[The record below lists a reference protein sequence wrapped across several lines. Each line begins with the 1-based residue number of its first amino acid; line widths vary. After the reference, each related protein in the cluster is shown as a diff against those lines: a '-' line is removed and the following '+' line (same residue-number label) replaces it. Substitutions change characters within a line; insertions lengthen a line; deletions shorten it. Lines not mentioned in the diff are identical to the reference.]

1 MAIFGAAKSI
11 LSPHLVDWYTDIYT
25 NVYGYDNLYK
35 QVLSQFNTYLKEM
48 VNSLQFTAFTN
59 TILTIGV
66 VLMLFYFFTDLTE
79 KAAMNQLSTLQLG
92 KSFCAALGTI
102 FIMFHSK
109 NIFIFLMNMVESLND
124 SLTIGARGHMI
135 VSNILTN
142 DITQLLLSRCVAE
155 HFSVWAILGY
165 TLTALLLMLVSLA
178 VRMYILYFATTRVLQ
193 MFIYYMFAPIG
204 LADIFENGPGGTI
217 NTRSSGFKYLKT
229 IIALMMQIMVITV
242 ICQVY
247 PNITIAVNAGYFADA
262 GDDELQKQQEEK
274 KSNSKKDSTDK
285 NKTEGSDDMEEDEV
299 EKLESTAA
307 FYPLKKFEY
316 TDHQASIREIIVN
329 GVNDIKESLSKLH
342 DMLSGDEDD
351 EKDSNEDT
359 SQTDESAIKDDEIYP
374 LIFDAKDDK
383 KDNAVISNVGTI
395 VNHDKEKEIIEN
407 SDYRMTIQ
415 STERFFDWCT
425 GSDGSK
431 EMLLLI
437 LLVAKVLLISTS
449 AQMCN
454 SLLGTS
460 IEGEGEVYG
469 KIFSKYVYYYIRWNV
484 F

>member
-178 VRMYILYFATTRVLQ
+178 VRMYILYFATIRVLQ

-247 PNITIAVNAGYFADA
+247 PNITIAVNAGYFADV

-460 IEGEGEVYG
+460 I
-469 KIFSKYVYYYIRWNV
+469 
-484 F
+484 

>member
-217 NTRSSGFKYLKT
+217 NTRSSCFKYLKT

-460 IEGEGEVYG
+460 I
-469 KIFSKYVYYYIRWNV
+469 
-484 F
+484 

>member
-454 SLLGTS
+454 SLLVTS
-460 IEGEGEVYG
+460 I
-469 KIFSKYVYYYIRWNV
+469 
-484 F
+484 

>member
-359 SQTDESAIKDDEIYP
+359 SQTDESAIKDDEVYP

-460 IEGEGEVYG
+460 I
-469 KIFSKYVYYYIRWNV
+469 
-484 F
+484 

>member
-178 VRMYILYFATTRVLQ
+178 VRIYILYFATTRVLQ

-229 IIALMMQIMVITV
+229 IIALMMQIMVIMV

-395 VNHDKEKEIIEN
+395 VNHDREKEIIEN

-460 IEGEGEVYG
+460 I
-469 KIFSKYVYYYIRWNV
+469 
-484 F
+484 

>member
-79 KAAMNQLSTLQLG
+79 KASMNQLSTLQLG

-109 NIFIFLMNMVESLND
+109 NIFIFLMNMVESLNN
-124 SLTIGARGHMI
+124 SLTIGAKGHMI

-229 IIALMMQIMVITV
+229 IIALMMQIVVITV

-262 GDDELQKQQEEK
+262 GDDELQKQQDEK

-285 NKTEGSDDMEEDEV
+285 TDKDKTDNTDDMDEDEV

-329 GVNDIKESLSKLH
+329 GVNDIKESLSTLH
-342 DMLSGDEDD
+342 DALSGDE
-351 EKDSNEDT
+351 KDKGGSNEDT

-374 LIFDAKDDK
+374 LVYDVKDDK
-383 KDNAVISNVGTI
+383 KGDAVISNIGTI
-395 VNHDKEKEIIEN
+395 VNHDREKEIIEN

-425 GSDGSK
+425 GSDGAK
-431 EMLLLI
+431 EVLLLI
-437 LLVAKVLLISTS
+437 LLAAKVLLISMS

-460 IEGEGEVYG
+460 I
-469 KIFSKYVYYYIRWNV
+469 
-484 F
+484 

>member
-66 VLMLFYFFTDLTE
+66 VLMLFYFFKDLTE

-460 IEGEGEVYG
+460 I
-469 KIFSKYVYYYIRWNV
+469 
-484 F
+484 

>member
-102 FIMFHSK
+102 FIIFHSK

-460 IEGEGEVYG
+460 I
-469 KIFSKYVYYYIRWNV
+469 
-484 F
+484 

>member
-359 SQTDESAIKDDEIYP
+359 SQTDESTIKDDEIYP

-460 IEGEGEVYG
+460 I
-469 KIFSKYVYYYIRWNV
+469 
-484 F
+484 

>member
-79 KAAMNQLSTLQLG
+79 KAAMNQLSTLQMG

-102 FIMFHSK
+102 FVMFHSK

-124 SLTIGARGHMI
+124 NLTIGAKGHMI

-193 MFIYYMFAPIG
+193 MFVYYMFAPIG

-229 IIALMMQIMVITV
+229 MLALMMQIMVITV

-285 NKTEGSDDMEEDEV
+285 DKTEGSDDMEEDEV

-329 GVNDIKESLSKLH
+329 GVNDIKEGLSQLH
-342 DMLSGDEDD
+342 DMLNGDEDD
-351 EKDSNEDT
+351 KDDSNEDT
-359 SQTDESAIKDDEIYP
+359 SQTDESAIKDEEIYP
-374 LIFDAKDDK
+374 LIFDTKDDK
-383 KDNAVISNVGTI
+383 KGDAVISNVGTI
-395 VNHDKEKEIIEN
+395 VNHDREKEIIEN

-431 EMLLLI
+431 EVLLLI
-437 LLVAKVLLISTS
+437 LLAAKVLLISTS

-460 IEGEGEVYG
+460 I
-469 KIFSKYVYYYIRWNV
+469 
-484 F
+484 

>member
-142 DITQLLLSRCVAE
+142 DITQFLLSRCVAE

-274 KSNSKKDSTDK
+274 ESNSKKDSTDK

-329 GVNDIKESLSKLH
+329 GVNDIKESMSKLH

-351 EKDSNEDT
+351 KEDSNEDT

-395 VNHDKEKEIIEN
+395 VNHDREKEIIEN

-460 IEGEGEVYG
+460 I
-469 KIFSKYVYYYIRWNV
+469 
-484 F
+484 

>member
-247 PNITIAVNAGYFADA
+247 PNITIAVNAGYFADV

-454 SLLGTS
+454 LLLGTS
-460 IEGEGEVYG
+460 I
-469 KIFSKYVYYYIRWNV
+469 
-484 F
+484 

>member
-329 GVNDIKESLSKLH
+329 GVNDIKESMSKLH

-460 IEGEGEVYG
+460 I
-469 KIFSKYVYYYIRWNV
+469 
-484 F
+484 

>member
-92 KSFCAALGTI
+92 KSFCTALGTI

-329 GVNDIKESLSKLH
+329 GVNDIKESMSKLH

-351 EKDSNEDT
+351 KEDSNEDT

-383 KDNAVISNVGTI
+383 KDNAVISNVGTV
-395 VNHDKEKEIIEN
+395 VNHDREKEIIEN

-460 IEGEGEVYG
+460 I
-469 KIFSKYVYYYIRWNV
+469 
-484 F
+484 

>member
-109 NIFIFLMNMVESLND
+109 NIFIFLMNMVESLNN

-329 GVNDIKESLSKLH
+329 GVNDIKESMSKLH

-351 EKDSNEDT
+351 KEDSNEDT

-395 VNHDKEKEIIEN
+395 VNHDREKEIIEN

-460 IEGEGEVYG
+460 I
-469 KIFSKYVYYYIRWNV
+469 
-484 F
+484 

>member
-342 DMLSGDEDD
+342 DMLSGDEDN

-460 IEGEGEVYG
+460 I
-469 KIFSKYVYYYIRWNV
+469 
-484 F
+484 

>member
-165 TLTALLLMLVSLA
+165 TLTAFLLMLVSLA

-274 KSNSKKDSTDK
+274 KSNSKKDSADK

-329 GVNDIKESLSKLH
+329 GVNDIKESMSKLH

-351 EKDSNEDT
+351 KEDSNEDT

-395 VNHDKEKEIIEN
+395 VNHDREKEIIEN

-460 IEGEGEVYG
+460 I
-469 KIFSKYVYYYIRWNV
+469 
-484 F
+484 

>member
-274 KSNSKKDSTDK
+274 KSNSKKDSADK
-285 NKTEGSDDMEEDEV
+285 NKTDGSDDMEEDEV

-329 GVNDIKESLSKLH
+329 GVNDIKESMSKLH

-351 EKDSNEDT
+351 KEDSNEDT

-395 VNHDKEKEIIEN
+395 VNHDREKEIIEN

-460 IEGEGEVYG
+460 I
-469 KIFSKYVYYYIRWNV
+469 
-484 F
+484 

>member
-329 GVNDIKESLSKLH
+329 GVNDIKESMSKLH

-351 EKDSNEDT
+351 KEDSNEDT

-395 VNHDKEKEIIEN
+395 VNHDREKEIIEN

-431 EMLLLI
+431 EILLLI

-460 IEGEGEVYG
+460 I
-469 KIFSKYVYYYIRWNV
+469 
-484 F
+484 

>member
-135 VSNILTN
+135 VSSILTN

-460 IEGEGEVYG
+460 I
-469 KIFSKYVYYYIRWNV
+469 
-484 F
+484 

>member
-79 KAAMNQLSTLQLG
+79 KATMNQLSTLQLG

-329 GVNDIKESLSKLH
+329 GVNDIKESMSKLH

-351 EKDSNEDT
+351 KEDSNEDT

-395 VNHDKEKEIIEN
+395 VNHDREKEIIEN

-460 IEGEGEVYG
+460 I
-469 KIFSKYVYYYIRWNV
+469 
-484 F
+484 

>member
-274 KSNSKKDSTDK
+274 KSNSKKDSADK

-329 GVNDIKESLSKLH
+329 GVNDIKESMSKLH

-351 EKDSNEDT
+351 KEDSNEDT

-460 IEGEGEVYG
+460 I
-469 KIFSKYVYYYIRWNV
+469 
-484 F
+484 

>member
-247 PNITIAVNAGYFADA
+247 PNITIAVNAGYFVDA

-329 GVNDIKESLSKLH
+329 GVNDIKKSMSKLH

-351 EKDSNEDT
+351 KKDSNEDT

-395 VNHDKEKEIIEN
+395 VNHDREKEIIEN

-460 IEGEGEVYG
+460 I
-469 KIFSKYVYYYIRWNV
+469 
-484 F
+484 

>member
-193 MFIYYMFAPIG
+193 MFIYYMLAPIG

-247 PNITIAVNAGYFADA
+247 PNITIAVNAGYFADV

-460 IEGEGEVYG
+460 I
-469 KIFSKYVYYYIRWNV
+469 
-484 F
+484 

>member
-109 NIFIFLMNMVESLND
+109 NTFIFLMNMVESLND

-329 GVNDIKESLSKLH
+329 GVNDIKESMSKLH

-351 EKDSNEDT
+351 KEDSNEDT

-395 VNHDKEKEIIEN
+395 VNHDREKEIIEN

-460 IEGEGEVYG
+460 I
-469 KIFSKYVYYYIRWNV
+469 
-484 F
+484 

>member
-274 KSNSKKDSTDK
+274 KSNSKKDSADK
-285 NKTEGSDDMEEDEV
+285 NKTEGSDDMEENEV

-329 GVNDIKESLSKLH
+329 GVNDIKESMSKLH

-351 EKDSNEDT
+351 KEDSNEDT

-395 VNHDKEKEIIEN
+395 VNHDREKEIIEN

-460 IEGEGEVYG
+460 I
-469 KIFSKYVYYYIRWNV
+469 
-484 F
+484 

>member
-178 VRMYILYFATTRVLQ
+178 VRIYILYFATTRVLQ

-395 VNHDKEKEIIEN
+395 VNHDREKEILEN

-460 IEGEGEVYG
+460 I
-469 KIFSKYVYYYIRWNV
+469 
-484 F
+484 

>member
-124 SLTIGARGHMI
+124 SLTIGARGHVI

-383 KDNAVISNVGTI
+383 KDNAVIRNVGTI

-437 LLVAKVLLISTS
+437 LLVAKVLLIRTS

-460 IEGEGEVYG
+460 I
-469 KIFSKYVYYYIRWNV
+469 
-484 F
+484 

>member
-135 VSNILTN
+135 VSKILTN

-178 VRMYILYFATTRVLQ
+178 VRIYILYFATTRVLQ

-395 VNHDKEKEIIEN
+395 VNHDREKEIIEN

-460 IEGEGEVYG
+460 I
-469 KIFSKYVYYYIRWNV
+469 
-484 F
+484 

>member
-285 NKTEGSDDMEEDEV
+285 NKTECSDDMEEDEV

-329 GVNDIKESLSKLH
+329 GVNDIKESMSKLH

-460 IEGEGEVYG
+460 I
-469 KIFSKYVYYYIRWNV
+469 
-484 F
+484 

>member
-178 VRMYILYFATTRVLQ
+178 VRIYILYFATTRVLQ

-395 VNHDKEKEIIEN
+395 VNHDREKEIIEN
-407 SDYRMTIQ
+407 SNYRMTIQ

-460 IEGEGEVYG
+460 I
-469 KIFSKYVYYYIRWNV
+469 
-484 F
+484 

>member
-178 VRMYILYFATTRVLQ
+178 VRIYILYFATTRVLQ

-329 GVNDIKESLSKLH
+329 GVNDIKESMSKLH

-351 EKDSNEDT
+351 KEDSNEDT

-383 KDNAVISNVGTI
+383 KDNAVIRNVGTI
-395 VNHDKEKEIIEN
+395 VNHDREKEIIEN

-460 IEGEGEVYG
+460 I
-469 KIFSKYVYYYIRWNV
+469 
-484 F
+484 

>member
-299 EKLESTAA
+299 EKLEGTAA

-316 TDHQASIREIIVN
+316 TDHQASIREIIIN
-329 GVNDIKESLSKLH
+329 GVNDIKESMSKLH

-351 EKDSNEDT
+351 KEDSNEDT

-395 VNHDKEKEIIEN
+395 VNHDREKEIIEN

-460 IEGEGEVYG
+460 I
-469 KIFSKYVYYYIRWNV
+469 
-484 F
+484 

>member
-274 KSNSKKDSTDK
+274 KSNSKKDSADK

-329 GVNDIKESLSKLH
+329 GVNDIKENMSKLH

-351 EKDSNEDT
+351 KEDSNEDT

-395 VNHDKEKEIIEN
+395 VNHDREKEIIEN

-460 IEGEGEVYG
+460 I
-469 KIFSKYVYYYIRWNV
+469 
-484 F
+484 

>member
-1 MAIFGAAKSI
+1 MVIFGAAKSI

-395 VNHDKEKEIIEN
+395 VNHDREKEIIEN

-460 IEGEGEVYG
+460 I
-469 KIFSKYVYYYIRWNV
+469 
-484 F
+484 

>member
-247 PNITIAVNAGYFADA
+247 PNITIAVNAGYFADV

-395 VNHDKEKEIIEN
+395 VNHDREKEIIEN

-460 IEGEGEVYG
+460 I
-469 KIFSKYVYYYIRWNV
+469 
-484 F
+484 

>member
-247 PNITIAVNAGYFADA
+247 PNITIAVNAGYFADV

-437 LLVAKVLLISTS
+437 LLVAKGLLIGTS

-460 IEGEGEVYG
+460 I
-469 KIFSKYVYYYIRWNV
+469 
-484 F
+484 

>member
-316 TDHQASIREIIVN
+316 TDHQASIRKIIVN
-329 GVNDIKESLSKLH
+329 GVNDIKKSQ
-342 DMLSGDEDD
+342 
-351 EKDSNEDT
+351 DT

-395 VNHDKEKEIIEN
+395 VNHDREKEIIEN

-460 IEGEGEVYG
+460 I
-469 KIFSKYVYYYIRWNV
+469 
-484 F
+484 